1 MACPLHHSFRM
12 MKEQAMAS
20 ARRWGLA
27 LIGAAALILGAGV
40 PHSEA
45 GDPVPVRLILNW
57 KFEGPNAPFFLA
69 EDRGYFAAN
78 GVKIQ
83 LDAGEGSSAPPSR
96 IASGAYDAGFGD
108 ITSMIEFSPKNPQVP
123 LRTVYMLYNRPP
135 LVVVSMK
142 AKGLKKPAALVVK
155 TLAAPV
161 LDPGYRKCPTSATGP
176 GTDTS
181 SFK

>member
-1 MACPLHHSFRM
+1 MAWALHHPSRM
-12 MKEQAMAS
+12 MKEPALAA
-20 ARRWGLA
+20 ARRGGSA

-40 PHSEA
+40 PPAEGA
-45 GDPVPVRLILNW
+45 DPVPVRLILNW

-108 ITSMIEFSPKNPQVP
+108 ITSMIEFSAKNPQVP

-135 LVVVSMK
+135 LGVVSMK
-142 AKGLKKPAALVVK
+142 AKGLKKPADL
-155 TLAAPV
+155 
-161 LDPGYRKCPTSATGP
+161 R
-176 GTDTS
+176 
-181 SFK
+181 